1 MQDTPESKWED
12 EYMKKFDRTTLD
24 NKYGIVFGTNILVYI
39 KTGNGGNI
47 YGYENKYQKI
57 ANRIN
62 DELGYAVLVAANP
75 VEEQCNLQSEM
86 GNVFDTFGIYNTFDD
101 IIYIGFSDGANIGA
115 QQGYLIPEIKR
126 MLLINGPLMINFHKT
141 KRGICA
147 FENEKIEMVY
157 GKQDPSYKYV
167 ELLDSIDSRILL
179 VNTLENIDHNF
190 TNALPEFE
198 QLIFGFVNEFQ
209 RK

>member
-1 MQDTPESKWED
+1 
-12 EYMKKFDRTTLD
+12 MKKRFDKTVFD
-24 NKYGIVFGTNILVYI
+24 SKFGIVFGTNVLVYI

-47 YGYENKYQKI
+47 FGYENKYVKI
-57 ANRIN
+57 ANRIY

-86 GNVFDTFGIYNTFDD
+86 GKVFDAFGVHNTFDD
-101 IIYIGFSDGANIGA
+101 IVYIGFSDGANIGA

-141 KRGICA
+141 RRGIVD

-157 GKQDPSYKYV
+157 GTQDPSYKYV
-167 ELLDSIDSRILL
+167 ELLDSIDSKVLL
-179 VNTLENIDHNF
+179 VNILENIDHFF
-190 TNALPEFE
+190 TNALSEFE
-198 QLIFGFVNEFQ
+198 QLIYGFVKEFQ
-209 RK
+209 QK

>member
-1 MQDTPESKWED
+1 
-12 EYMKKFDRTTLD
+12 MKKRFNRTAFDS
-24 NKYGIVFGTNILVYI
+24 KYGIVFGANVLVYI

-47 YGYENKYQKI
+47 FGYENKYLKI

-75 VEEQCNLQSEM
+75 VEEQCNLQREM
-86 GNVFDTFGIYNTFDD
+86 KKVFDAFDVYNTFDD

-141 KRGICA
+141 KRGIVA
-147 FENEKIEMVY
+147 YENEKIEMVY
-157 GKQDPSYKYV
+157 GTQDPSYKYV
-167 ELLDSIDSRILL
+167 ELLDSIDSKVLL
-179 VNTLENIDHNF
+179 VNTLENIDHVF
-190 TNALPEFE
+190 TNALSEFE
-198 QLIFGFVNEFQ
+198 QLIFGFVKEFQ
-209 RK
+209 QK

>member
-1 MQDTPESKWED
+1 
-12 EYMKKFDRTTLD
+12 MKKNFNRIAFDK
-24 NKYGIVFGTNILVYI
+24 KYGIVFGTNVLVYI

-47 YGYENKYQKI
+47 FGFENKYQKI

-75 VEEQCNLQSEM
+75 VAEQCNLQREI

-141 KRGICA
+141 KRGILA

-167 ELLDSIDSRILL
+167 GLLDSIDSKFLF

-190 TNALPEFE
+190 TNALSDFE
-198 QLIFGFVNEFQ
+198 QLIFGFVKEFQ
-209 RK
+209 WK

>member
-1 MQDTPESKWED
+1 
-12 EYMKKFDRTTLD
+12 MKTFNRTAFN
-24 NKYGIVFGTNILVYI
+24 NKYGIVFGTNVLVYI

-57 ANRIN
+57 ANRIY

-75 VEEQCNLQSEM
+75 AEEQCNLQNEM
-86 GNVFDTFGIYNTFDD
+86 GNIFDTFGIYNTFDD

-141 KRGICA
+141 KYGICA
-147 FENEKIEMVY
+147 FENEKIKMVY

-167 ELLDSIDSRILL
+167 GLLDSIDSRILL
-179 VNTLENIDHNF
+179 VNILENIDHNF

-198 QLIFGFVNEFQ
+198 QLICGFVNEFQ

>member
-1 MQDTPESKWED
+1 
-12 EYMKKFDRTTLD
+12 MKKRFNRTAFDS
-24 NKYGIVFGTNILVYI
+24 KYGIVFCANVLVYI

-47 YGYENKYQKI
+47 FGYENKYLKI

-75 VEEQCNLQSEM
+75 VEEQCNLQREM
-86 GNVFDTFGIYNTFDD
+86 KKVFDAFGVYNTFDD

-141 KRGICA
+141 KRGIVA
-147 FENEKIEMVY
+147 YENEKIEMVY
-157 GKQDPSYKYV
+157 GTQDPSYKYV
-167 ELLDSIDSRILL
+167 ELLDSIDSKVLL
-179 VNTLENIDHNF
+179 VNTLENIDHVF
-190 TNALPEFE
+190 TNALSEFE
-198 QLIFGFVNEFQ
+198 QLIFGFVKEFQ
-209 RK
+209 QK